1 MYNINFVTVLNGNI
15 EKSMD
20 KRIMKSISERKGK
33 EVFYE
38 FIDGTGQHT
47 IKNYK
52 GENGRKSGETTK

>member
-38 FIDGTGQHT
+38 FIDGA
-47 IKNYK
+47 N
-52 GENGRKSGETTK
+52 